1 MANDSDILAVRL
13 NLLHEDVGEI
23 KTALGK
29 LSDAITKLALVEQ
42 NQLQTAEAME
52 RAFTAIERI
61 ERRVEKLEHSGWESS
76 HSAKWVDRAIVAAIT
91 VGGMALLRAVGI
103 G

>member
-1 MANDSDILAVRL
+1 
-13 NLLHEDVGEI
+13 
-23 KTALGK
+23 
-29 LSDAITKLALVEQ
+29 
-42 NQLQTAEAME
+42 ME

-61 ERRVEKLEHSGWESS
+61 ERRVEKLERSGWESS

-91 VGGMALLRAVGI
+91 VGGMALLRTVGI

>member
-1 MANDSDILAVRL
+1 MANDAEILAIRL

-42 NQLQTAEAME
+42 NQAQTADAME
-52 RAFTAIERI
+52 RAFKAIERI
-61 ERRVEKLEHSGWESS
+61 ERRMEKLEQSSWESDN
-76 HSAKWVDRAIVAAIT
+76 SAKWVDRGIVALIT
-91 VGGMALLRAVGI
+91 AGAVIAAKFLGI

>member
-1 MANDSDILAVRL
+1 MSNDAEILAVRL

-42 NQLQTAEAME
+42 NQAQTADAME
-52 RAFTAIERI
+52 RAFKAIERI
-61 ERRVEKLEHSGWESS
+61 ERRLEKLEQSSWESS
-76 HSAKWVDRAIVAAIT
+76 NSAKWIDRAIVAAIT
-91 VGGMALLRAVGI
+91 IGGMFLLQAI
-103 G
+103 GLK

>member
-1 MANDSDILAVRL
+1 MSNDAEILAVRL

-42 NQLQTAEAME
+42 NQAQTADAME
-52 RAFTAIERI
+52 RAFKAIERI
-61 ERRVEKLEHSGWESS
+61 ERRLEKLEKSSWESS
-76 HSAKWVDRAIVAAIT
+76 NSAKWIDRGIVAIIT
-91 VGGMALLRAVGI
+91 IGGMFLLRALGVG
-103 G
+103 